1 MCLMSTVIGDC
12 KCGQDRRATTVLHAG
27 AVIIQYGACAASVN
41 HQSPEQQI
49 LYLKYMKA
57 LIKLIIQFYG
67 CRY

>member
-1 MCLMSTVIGDC
+1 MCLMSTV
-12 KCGQDRRATTVLHAG
+12 LHTG

>member
-1 MCLMSTVIGDC
+1 MSTV
-12 KCGQDRRATTVLHAG
+12 LHTG

-57 LIKLIIQFYG
+57 LIKLIIQVLWMQVLKSYV
-67 CRY
+67 